1 MAKAEAIFMCNNC
14 GNEFPRWMGRC
25 TACDSW
31 DSIKEMT
38 KSKSSREAGSRNN
51 IYNIEAGQNPNKIPI
66 TKSQARSTV
75 VAIGEIKAEDDK
87 RISSNILELDRVLG
101 GGVVKGSAVLI
112 SGEPGIGKS
121 TLMLQ
126 TANALAKSG
135 EVLYVSG
142 EESASQVGLRARR
155 LNTLE
160 KGLKFISETDL
171 FGIEQI
177 IAEHKPA
184 FVIIDSIQTISKS
197 DVNSAAGSV
206 SQIKESA
213 AYLVQLAKALNIA
226 IFMVG
231 HVTKEGNIAGP
242 RILEHVV
249 DTVLYFEG
257 ERHKQYRILRAHKNR
272 FGSTDEIGIFEM
284 KTEGLVEVLNPSQI
298 FLNEKEEGAYG
309 SVVTCALEGTRPLM
323 VEVQALVNFTPA
335 PIPRRTSTGV
345 DYNRVNMIIAILER
359 HLDLK
364 LYNRD
369 VYVNIAGGVKVNEP
383 AIDLAV
389 AAAIISSY
397 HKKPINAK
405 TVIFG
410 EMGLTGEIRMVNQ
423 VSKRVGESLKLGF
436 SQVVLP
442 QGNAS
447 EVSAH
452 KDKLTFVKDLRA
464 FTGYLS

>member
-1 MAKAEAIFMCNNC
+1 MAKTEAIFMCSNC

-25 TACDSW
+25 TACDEW
-31 DSIKEMT
+31 DSIKEVPSSKGQGVSKNT
-38 KSKSSREAGSRNN
+38 SFKIQKSSKLISLN
-51 IYNIEAGQNPNKIPI
+51 
-66 TKSQARSTV
+66 
-75 VAIGEIKAEDDK
+75 EINFQQEK
-87 RISSNILELDRVLG
+87 RVSSNISELDRVLG
-101 GGVVKGSAVLI
+101 GGIVKGSAILI

-171 FGIEQI
+171 FSIEQI

-197 DVNSAAGSV
+197 DVDSAAGSI

-226 IFMVG
+226 VFMVG

-284 KTEGLVEVLNPSQI
+284 KNQGLVEVLNPSQI
-298 FLNEKEEGAYG
+298 FLNEKEPEAYG

-397 HKKPINAK
+397 HKKPIDAK
-405 TVIFG
+405 TVILG

-423 VSKRVGESLKLGF
+423 IAKRLSEALKLGF
-436 SQVVLP
+436 SPIIIP

-447 EVSAH
+447 EAANS
-452 KDKLTFVKDLRA
+452 KKNISGIKDLKQ
-464 FTGYLS
+464 FNEVL